1 MAKLRAMCAAEAEA
15 IKRAAAALQDVGSQ
29 IEIRDR
35 NNIETRRMQEHLQRE
50 NALLERQNMDLMRSH
65 GACAK
70 ALCTSDP
77 PEQTPAMGLAWLL
90 LPFFPTNGIPQAAV
104 EVEDVM
110 LEHKRKLAVQ
120 LFHTYDVDSN
130 GVLDIEEF
138 LRFMEEFDPRL
149 RPEGAQQ
156 FFEVLGSGDGTIT
169 EEGFVKWIQIMFGE
183 SLPDDV
189 FVEGM
194 QEFLDAAQDRNTTL
208 AEKRAHYTA
217 HHTPQMAG
225 GDLFG
230 DRL

>member
-1 MAKLRAMCAAEAEA
+1 MEERVAKLRAMCAAEAEA

-35 NNIETRRMQEHLQRE
+35 NNIESRRMQEHLQRE

-110 LEHKRKLAVQ
+110 LEHKRKCVTFKHVCISAAA
-120 LFHTYDVDSN
+120 FSATPP
-130 GVLDIEEF
+130 I
-138 LRFMEEFDPRL
+138 
-149 RPEGAQQ
+149 
-156 FFEVLGSGDGTIT
+156 LGWLCSYSTH
-169 EEGFVKWIQIMFGE
+169 M
-183 SLPDDV
+183 
-189 FVEGM
+189 M
-194 QEFLDAAQDRNTTL
+194 
-208 AEKRAHYTA
+208 
-217 HHTPQMAG
+217 
-225 GDLFG
+225 
-230 DRL
+230 